1 MSLRTVGWDTGD
13 KSLEGR
19 PCHFRTAAIRTL
31 SPAGQERTLIPS
43 GRLVEEAQMDVT
55 LPEYQDRFQSQHD
68 DLAEE
73 VASDW
78 LAEAD

>member
-1 MSLRTVGWDTGD
+1 
-13 KSLEGR
+13 
-19 PCHFRTAAIRTL
+19 
-31 SPAGQERTLIPS
+31 
-43 GRLVEEAQMDVT
+43 MDVT